1 MKTENR
7 RGPSMEPCGTEA
19 LMGEASDDWPER
31 TTLMD
36 LPSLYVL
43 LVQCHFSPI
52 SHWSLWL
59 IGLVSHWSMPVLFGT
74 NRKPLSWIPSF
85 YLP

>member
-19 LMGEASDDWPER
+19 LMGEASDHWPER

-36 LPSLYVL
+36 LP
-43 LVQCHFSPI
+43 
-52 SHWSLWL
+52 
-59 IGLVSHWSMPVLFGT
+59 
-74 NRKPLSWIPSF
+74 
-85 YLP
+85 